1 MKELRILRSL
11 SHPNVRVNC
20 IPHRL
25 TLTPLTPQIIPLIHH
40 ERSGEDLTLFLPYI
54 PFALP
59 QLLASPYFSPHAYPP
74 YLQPGPDAI
83 AERRDRFCAVAR
95 AIMAQ
100 VLFALAY
107 LHDEQR
113 VAHRDIKP
121 ANVLLTA
128 EGVVQMIDF
137 GIARREGEGEEET
150 KEDLWP
156 EPTERMY
163 FEVSTG

>member
-1 MKELRILRSL
+1 MCASMSRA
-11 SHPNVRVNC
+11 VRWS
-20 IPHRL
+20 RL
-25 TLTPLTPQIIPLIHH
+25 
-40 ERSGEDLTLFLPYI
+40 
-54 PFALP
+54 
-59 QLLASPYFSPHAYPP
+59 
-74 YLQPGPDAI
+74 
-83 AERRDRFCAVAR
+83 AR

-121 ANVLLTA
+121 ANVLLTDD
-128 EGVVQMIDF
+128 GMVKVIDF

-156 EPTERMY
+156 EPRERMY